1 MAERVRVAVTGLG
14 VRTPGGND
22 LRTFWDTLIAG
33 RSTARTITSFDASS
47 LPVGFACQVPG
58 FDTAPYVTGKQ
69 ARRMDRATLLAV
81 CAADDALADAGLR
94 GPGGMSGLAGLDGA
108 SVPPE
113 RRAVVTGTALGGNE
127 TAETTLLGAAA
138 EYAAP
143 PSPQPAVPPAG
154 PPSGPSGAQP
164 SALYVPRIMP
174 NASAAFVSMR
184 HQILGPSLTVST
196 ACASGGHTIGEG
208 LRLLRDGSA
217 DLVVAGGTEAC
228 VSPTILLAFHRCGA
242 LSQRVN
248 EPECASRPF
257 DIARDGFV
265 LAEGAAFVVLERLED
280 AVRRGARVY
289 AELSGYGRTSD
300 AHHLTTPDP
309 KGEGAERCVRQALAD
324 AGLST
329 GDVAHVNAHGSGT
342 PLNDITEAQVI
353 ARLCGPGQVPVTS
366 TKSILGHAIGA
377 AGAIEAVVS
386 VLTLHER
393 LIHPTI
399 NLDVQ
404 DPECEIDVVRRPR
417 PLGPGAVVSNSFA
430 FGGHNASLVFTSAR
444 P

>member
-58 FDTAPYVTGKQ
+58 FDTGPYVTGKQ

-81 CAADDALADAGLR
+81 CAADDALADAGLID
-94 GPGGMSGLAGLDGA
+94 PSGMSGLGGA
-108 SVPPE
+108 WVPPE

-127 TAETTLLGAAA
+127 TAEATLLGAA
-138 EYAAP
+138 YAAP
-143 PSPQPAVPPAG
+143 PSPQPSPPGA
-154 PPSGPSGAQP
+154 GAQP

-257 DIARDGFV
+257 DAARDGFV

-280 AVRRGARVY
+280 AERRGARVY

-324 AGLST
+324 AGLRS
-329 GDVAHVNAHGSGT
+329 GDVACVNAHGSGT

>member
-58 FDTAPYVTGKQ
+58 FDTGPYVTGKQ

-81 CAADDALADAGLR
+81 CAADDALADAGLID
-94 GPGGMSGLAGLDGA
+94 PSGMSGLGGPGGLAGA

-127 TAETTLLGAAA
+127 TAEATLLGAA
-138 EYAAP
+138 YTAP
-143 PSPQPAVPPAG
+143 PSP
-154 PPSGPSGAQP
+154 PPSPHGAGAQP

-257 DIARDGFV
+257 DAARDGFV

-280 AVRRGARVY
+280 AERRGARVY

-324 AGLST
+324 AGLRT
-329 GDVAHVNAHGSGT
+329 GDVACVNAHGSGT

>member
-81 CAADDALADAGLR
+81 CAADDALADAGLL

-143 PSPQPAVPPAG
+143 PSSQPAVPPAG

>member
-1 MAERVRVAVTGLG
+1 MRDRVRVAVTGLG
-14 VRTPGGND
+14 VRTPAGND
-22 LRTFWDTLIAG
+22 LGTFWDTLVAG
-33 RSTARTITSFDASS
+33 RSTARTITSFDATA
-47 LPVGFACQVPG
+47 LPVGFACQVPA
-58 FDTAPYVTGKQ
+58 FDTSPYVTGKQ
-69 ARRMDRATLLAV
+69 ARRMDRTTLLAV
-81 CAADDALADAGLR
+81 CAADDAMSDAGLSGAG
-94 GPGGMSGLAGLDGA
+94 GPA
-108 SVPPE
+108 VPPE
-113 RRAVVTGTALGGNE
+113 RRAVVTGTAIGGNE
-127 TAETTLLGAAA
+127 TTEATLLGGAAPGDRAEQAA
-138 EYAAP
+138 ER
-143 PSPQPAVPPAG
+143 G
-154 PPSGPSGAQP
+154 GFGSGGQP

-242 LSQRVN
+242 LSQRVS
-248 EPECASRPF
+248 EPERASRPF
-257 DIARDGFV
+257 DVARDGFV
-265 LAEGAAFVVLERLED
+265 LAEGAAFVVLERLDD

-289 AELSGYGRTSD
+289 AELAGYGRTSD

-309 KGEGAERCVRQALAD
+309 KGQGAERCMLRALAD
-324 AGLST
+324 ADLT
-329 GDVAHVNAHGSGT
+329 PGDIAHVNAHGSGT

-353 ARLCGPGQVPVTS
+353 ARLCGPGRVPVTS
-366 TKSILGHAIGA
+366 TKSVLGHAIGA
-377 AGAIEAVVS
+377 AGAIEAVTA

-399 NLDVQ
+399 NLDAQ

-430 FGGHNASLVFTSAR
+430 FGGHNASLVFTPSGA
-444 P
+444 